1 VSRPGKG
8 EDRPPRL
15 PSEDEIVEFL
25 TTSRG
30 PVGKRE
36 IARAF
41 NIRGAARIDLKRLLK
56 SMAEKGA
63 LAKSGRR
70 ISKSNALPDVAVL
83 EIIGIDRD
91 GELVAVPAD
100 WDEATAGPLP
110 RVTLLA
116 SHRHGTR
123 GGETPPGRG
132 DRVLAKIAFTTD
144 PVHPYEARVIRKLD
158 GGKGRVLGVFRSV
171 KGLGARVVP
180 VDKKSRH
187 EMAVRKGDE
196 GGAQPGELVEVE
208 ITRDRGRGLT
218 AARVRQRL
226 GNIEDQR
233 NISLIAIH
241 EHAIPTEF
249 PDRAVSEAK
258 KLQPFGLAG
267 RSDLRRLPM
276 ITIDPPDARDHDDAV
291 WAETDADPANAGG
304 FRTIVAIADVAEYVR
319 PGTALDREARIR
331 GNSVYFPDRVV
342 PMLPERISNDLC
354 SLREKEDRPALA
366 CFMTF
371 DRSGRKIE
379 HRFERAV
386 MRSAAK
392 LSYEEAQE
400 AIDGR
405 PNAKCGTLLA
415 DVLKPL
421 WRAYGALARARARRG
436 PLELDLPER
445 KILLDAHGLIERVFT
460 PQRLDAHKL
469 VEEFMIQANVSAAET
484 LEARKSP
491 LVYRI
496 HEPPAPEKVEALAQF
511 LRTLGI
517 PFAKG
522 QIPKPSQFNH
532 VLEAVKG
539 KDHESLVNQVV
550 LRSQAQAAYSPDH
563 RGHFGLNLRHYAH
576 FTSPIRRYADL
587 IVHRALISALNLGE
601 GGLSEQ
607 DAEQL
612 RDTADLISA
621 SERRAMAA
629 ERATIDRLVA
639 AHLADRIGARF
650 SGRINGVVGAG
661 LFVTLDES
669 GADGFVA
676 AATLGA
682 DYFVFVESSHSLVG
696 ETTGQT
702 FRLGDKVEVEV
713 REVAPV
719 SGGLRFAMVSPGRQ
733 GIPLPRSSAH
743 RRAPRRPTRQTQR

>member
-1 VSRPGKG
+1 MTRRGKV
-8 EDRPPRL
+8 EDRTPRL
-15 PSEDEIVEFL
+15 PSEDEIVEYL
-25 TTSRG
+25 SAAKG
-30 PVGKRE
+30 PAGKRD

-56 SMAEKGA
+56 SMAEKGTLAKRGRRVSARTA
-63 LAKSGRR
+63 LA
-70 ISKSNALPDVAVL
+70 DVAVL
-83 EIIGIDRD
+83 EVTGIDRD
-91 GELVAVPAD
+91 GDLIAVPAE
-100 WDEATAGPLP
+100 WDVPAAGPVP
-110 RVTLLA
+110 WVVLLA
-116 SHRHGTR
+116 SHRP
-123 GGETPPGRG
+123 GGQSSDALPARG
-132 DRVLAKIAFTTD
+132 DRVLARIRSTAD
-144 PVHPYEARVIRKLD
+144 PAHPYEGRVIRKLD
-158 GGKGRVLGVFRSV
+158 AGKARVLGLFRSV
-171 KGLGARVVP
+171 KGGGARVVP

-187 EMAVRKGDE
+187 EMSVPRGDE
-196 GGAQPGELVEVE
+196 GGAEPGELVEVE
-208 ITRDRGRGLT
+208 VTETQGRGLP
-218 AARVRQRL
+218 AARVRRRL
-226 GNIEDQR
+226 GDLRDQR

-249 PDRAVSEAK
+249 PDQVMRETNR
-258 KLQPFGLAG
+258 LRPFALAG
-267 RSDLRRLPM
+267 RRDLRHLPLV
-276 ITIDPPDARDHDDAV
+276 TIDPPDARDHDDAV
-291 WAETDADPANAGG
+291 WAEADDDRANGGG
-304 FRTIVAIADVAEYVR
+304 FRTVVAIADVAEYVL
-319 PGTALDREARIR
+319 PGTAIDREARIR

-371 DRSGRKIE
+371 DRSGRKLE
-379 HRFERAV
+379 HRFERVV
-386 MRSAAK
+386 MRSIAR
-392 LSYEEAQE
+392 LSYEEAQQ

-405 PNAKCGTLLA
+405 PSARCETLLPG
-415 DVLKPL
+415 VLGPL
-421 WRAYGALARARARRG
+421 WRAHAALAKGRAKRG

-460 PQRLDAHKL
+460 PERLEAHKL

-484 LEARKSP
+484 LQSQKSP
-491 LVYRI
+491 LIYRI
-496 HEPPAPEKVEALAQF
+496 HEPPAAEKVEALAQF

-522 QIPKPSQFNH
+522 QVPKPSQFNQ
-532 VLEAVKG
+532 VLQTVRG

-550 LRSQAQAAYSPDH
+550 LRSQSQAAYSPDN

-587 IVHRALISALNLGE
+587 IVHRALISALGLGN
-601 GGLSEQ
+601 GGLSAQ
-607 DAEQL
+607 DVEQL

-650 SGRINGVVGAG
+650 SGRISGVVGAG

-676 AATLGA
+676 AATLGT
-682 DYFVFVESSHSLVG
+682 DYYVYDEAGHSLVG
-696 ETTGQT
+696 ETTGRT
-702 FRLGDKVEVEV
+702 FRLGDKVDVEI

-719 SGGLRFAMVSPGRQ
+719 SGGLRFAMVSQGNPGK
-733 GIPLPRSSAH
+733 PMARSSVR
-743 RRAPRRPTRQTQR
+743 RRAPRRSQRRR